1 MPERPAEA
9 GVESSA
15 DLRAR
20 LRFETF
26 FADLTAHVLKLP
38 AAALP
43 AEIDSRLAGLV
54 EVLEVDRASIALFTP
69 DNESLVLQHSAAK
82 PPVPA
87 HAKTFDFVVSLPWY
101 AQQLREGRRL
111 VFNFAIDELPP
122 EAEAERRYVAES
134 GLRSHMVLPLVAGES
149 ILGALGVASFRK
161 PRTWPPEF
169 LARMDLLASV
179 FAHAVY
185 RCRAEERITAAE
197 ELNRAILRALPS
209 EVFVLDGDGRVVS
222 MNESARRCVSEIS
235 PEPLGEGADY
245 VATLA
250 GAAGRD
256 SPDSRRL
263 HGGIRSVLARERPSF
278 ETTCVHP
285 SPAGPRHHLVHVV
298 PFDLRPGTVV
308 VHTDVT
314 ELELTK
320 SELERSLGEVEELK
334 DRFEAE
340 NVLLHREVRHG
351 HGFETIV
358 GRSAALGRVLSQI
371 EQVAPTDSP
380 VLLLG
385 ETGTGK
391 DLVARALHDRSR
403 RRERPMVSVNC
414 AALPPTLIESELFGY
429 ERGAFTGALQ
439 RSVGRFEIA
448 DKGTIF
454 LDEIGEL
461 PLEVQA
467 KLLKVLQGG
476 EFERLGSPRTIR
488 TDVRLI
494 AATNRDI
501 DREMR
506 EGRFR
511 ADLYYRLSVFPVSL
525 PPLRDR
531 PEDIPLLVWHFVSRK
546 QAQLGR
552 SIKRIPDRLMRALS
566 TYPWPGN
573 VRELENVI
581 ERALILTEGTTLAAD
596 PVLFVT
602 ARDGAP
608 VAGGGT
614 LEDVERAYIR
624 TVLAECN
631 WKVAGPGNAADRL
644 GLNRSTLQFRM
655 KKLGIERPTRERG

>member
-1 MPERPAEA
+1 
-9 GVESSA
+9 
-15 DLRAR
+15 
-20 LRFETF
+20 
-26 FADLTAHVLKLP
+26 
-38 AAALP
+38 
-43 AEIDSRLAGLV
+43 
-54 EVLEVDRASIALFTP
+54 
-69 DNESLVLQHSAAK
+69 
-82 PPVPA
+82 
-87 HAKTFDFVVSLPWY
+87 
-101 AQQLREGRRL
+101 
-111 VFNFAIDELPP
+111 
-122 EAEAERRYVAES
+122 
-134 GLRSHMVLPLVAGES
+134 
-149 ILGALGVASFRK
+149 
-161 PRTWPPEF
+161 
-169 LARMDLLASV
+169 
-179 FAHAVY
+179 
-185 RCRAEERITAAE
+185 
-197 ELNRAILRALPS
+197 LNRAILRALPS

-222 MNESARRCVSEIS
+222 MNDSARRCLSEIS
-235 PEPLGEGADY
+235 PGPLGEGADY
-245 VATLA
+245 VAALA
-250 GAAGRD
+250 VAADRN

-298 PFDLRPGTVV
+298 SFDLRPGTVV